1 MMDAKEIEKRAEEL
15 FASGLHCA
23 ESVLLSV
30 AEHAGIDSPLIPK
43 IATGFCGGMSRTRG
57 VCGAVNGAVMALGL
71 LFGRNSPELPVDDTY
86 RKVQQ
91 FLAIF
96 QERYGSINC
105 FDLIGVDLG
114 TEEGREQFKQRGIR
128 STCQRFTG
136 GAARMVAEL
145 ICGEATDETR
155 Q

>member
-1 MMDAKEIEKRAEEL
+1 MIDAKEIEKRAEEL
-15 FASGLHCA
+15 FGSGLYCA
-23 ESVLLSV
+23 ESVLLAV
-30 AEHAGIDSPLIPK
+30 AEHAGIDSQLIPK

-57 VCGAVNGAVMALGL
+57 VCGAVNGGVMALGL
-71 LFGRNSPELPVDDTY
+71 LFGRNSPELAVDNTY
-86 RKVQQ
+86 GKVQQ

-128 STCQRFTG
+128 STCQGFTG

-145 ICGEATDETR
+145 IRGEATDETGS
-155 Q
+155 